1 MFVFGGLL
9 MAFVA
14 CVCIYL
20 SSRHQLWIAMQ
31 GPLPAAKWTGVG
43 LLTLSLVMMTVAMQ
57 VIAAVFTLFIWVML
71 LFVLFPYL
79 GVLFSSKRGD
89 K

>member
-14 CVCIYL
+14 CVYIYL
-20 SSRHQLWIAMQ
+20 SSRHQLWIARQ

-57 VIAAVFTLFIWVML
+57 VIAAVFTLFIWVMM

-79 GVLFSSKRGD
+79 GVLYSSNRGD

>member
-20 SSRHQLWIAMQ
+20 SSRHQLWIARQ

-43 LLTLSLVMMTVAMQ
+43 LLILSLFMMTVAMQ
-57 VIAAVFTLFIWVML
+57 VIAAVFTLLIWVMM

-79 GVLFSSKRGD
+79 GVLYSTAKGN